1 MCGLGRTVEK
11 TGRLNPEGVTL
22 ALDNI
27 DRFARLIDGMDV
39 GQVEVL
45 ATAAVRDA
53 SDGAAFVSAIE
64 QRTGLTVR
72 TIAGEEEAR
81 LSALG
86 VLSGTP
92 GADGL
97 MGDLGGGSLELVG
110 LDRGVIGP
118 QVTMPLGPLRLL
130 KSCGGKVSNA
140 NRIIDQHLEALPW
153 LSGHKDRP
161 FYPVGGSWRALAKLH
176 MEQVGHP
183 LHIIHHYCVPGAQ
196 MRDFAGVISKQSR
209 SSLDKMSSVSR
220 RRSDTLPFAAL
231 AMERLLRHVQP
242 STVVFSAHGLR
253 EGLLF
258 DMLSPEIQRQDP
270 LVSSCASL
278 AKRIGRF
285 AQGEIMAG
293 WTASLFA
300 GEDESPAACAAPP
313 ACSATSAGPS
323 TPTTGRNMPIS
334 ASSACR
340 SPASTTTN
348 ALSWR

>member
-1 MCGLGRTVEK
+1 MIDIGSNSIRLVVYDGLHRSPVPLFNEKIMCGLGRTVEK

-110 LDRGVIGP
+110 L
-118 QVTMPLGPLRLL
+118 
-130 KSCGGKVSNA
+130 
-140 NRIIDQHLEALPW
+140 
-153 LSGHKDRP
+153 
-161 FYPVGGSWRALAKLH
+161 
-176 MEQVGHP
+176 
-183 LHIIHHYCVPGAQ
+183 
-196 MRDFAGVISKQSR
+196 
-209 SSLDKMSSVSR
+209 
-220 RRSDTLPFAAL
+220 
-231 AMERLLRHVQP
+231 
-242 STVVFSAHGLR
+242 TV
-253 EGLLF
+253 
-258 DMLSPEIQRQDP
+258 
-270 LVSSCASL
+270 
-278 AKRIGRF
+278 
-285 AQGEIMAG
+285 
-293 WTASLFA
+293 
-300 GEDESPAACAAPP
+300 
-313 ACSATSAGPS
+313 
-323 TPTTGRNMPIS
+323 
-334 ASSACR
+334 
-340 SPASTTTN
+340 
-348 ALSWR
+348 ALSDRR